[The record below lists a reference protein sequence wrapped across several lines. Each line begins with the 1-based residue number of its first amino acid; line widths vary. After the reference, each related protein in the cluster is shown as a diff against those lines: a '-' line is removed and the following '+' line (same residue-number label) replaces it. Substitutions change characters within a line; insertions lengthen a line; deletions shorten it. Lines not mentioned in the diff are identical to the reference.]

1 MRCAFREERVVAFV
15 GSGLVVEEIDAKF
28 WRVVEPLVYQ
38 GDSQEFVIPA
48 GFRTDF
54 ASVPRALVWLVPRYG
69 AYTRA
74 AILHDYLRDTR
85 QVSIADADAI
95 FRRCLRELG
104 VSVPRYWMMWAAVR
118 LASRLRGASFGAVVT
133 WVLIAVPSV
142 LFLAIPVIVVQVFLV
157 LFWLVELV
165 FWGLARVFART
176 ATPPPQP
183 QMKTA

>member
-1 MRCAFREERVVAFV
+1 MAFV
-15 GSGLVVEEIDAKF
+15 GSGPIVEELDAMF
-28 WRVVEPLVYQ
+28 WRVVDPLVYQ
-38 GDSQEFVIPA
+38 GASEEFVIPA

-74 AILHDYLRDTR
+74 AILHDYLRSTHA
-85 QVSIADADAI
+85 VSIADADGI

-104 VSVPRYWMMWAAVR
+104 VAVPRRWMMWAAVR
-118 LASRLRGASFGAVVT
+118 LASGLTGASFGDVAT
-133 WVLIAVPSV
+133 WILIAVPSV
-142 LFLAIPVIVVQVFLV
+142 VFLAIPAVVVQVFLV
-157 LFWLVELV
+157 LFWLIELV
-165 FWGLARVFART
+165 FWGINRLFTDT

>member
-1 MRCAFREERVVAFV
+1 MAFV
-15 GSGLVVEEIDAKF
+15 GSGLVVEELDAKF

-74 AILHDYLRDTR
+74 AILHDFLRSTGR
-85 QVSIADADAI
+85 VSVADADGL
-95 FRRCLRELG
+95 FRRCLREMN
-104 VSVPRYWMMWAAVR
+104 VAVPRRWMMWAAVR
-118 LASRLRGASFGAVVT
+118 LASGLRGASLGAVAV

-142 LFLAIPVIVVQVFLV
+142 LFLAVPVIVVQLFLV
-157 LFWLVELV
+157 LFWFVELFCWAV
-165 FWGLARVFART
+165 SRLFTRT
-176 ATPPPQP
+176 AAPPPAP

>member
-1 MRCAFREERVVAFV
+1 MAFV
-15 GSGLVVEEIDAKF
+15 GSGPIVEELDAKF

-38 GDSQEFVIPA
+38 GSSEEFVIPA

-74 AILHDYLRDTR
+74 AILHDFLRSSHA
-85 QVSIADADAI
+85 VSIADADGI

-104 VSVPRYWMMWAAVR
+104 VAVPRRWMMWAAVR
-118 LASRLRGASFGAVVT
+118 LGSGLSGASPGDVAT
-133 WVLIAVPSV
+133 WVLIAVPSIA
-142 LFLAIPVIVVQVFLV
+142 FLAIPAIVVQVFLV
-157 LFWLVELV
+157 LFWLVELL
-165 FWGLARVFART
+165 FWGINRLFTHT

>member
-1 MRCAFREERVVAFV
+1 MAFV
-15 GSGLVVEEIDAKF
+15 GSGLVVEELDAKF

-74 AILHDYLRDTR
+74 AILHDFLRSSNA
-85 QVSIADADAI
+85 VEVADADGL
-95 FRRCLRELG
+95 FRRCLRELN
-104 VSVPRYWMMWAAVR
+104 VPYARRWMMWAGVR
-118 LASRLRGASFGAVVT
+118 LGSGLRGASFGDVAM
-133 WVLIAVPSV
+133 WLLIAVPSV
-142 LFLAIPVIVVQVFLV
+142 VFLAIPVIVVQVFLA
-157 LFWLVELV
+157 LFWLVELA
-165 FWGLARVFART
+165 FWCGDRLFTRT
-176 ATPPPQP
+176 VEPPPAP

>member
-1 MRCAFREERVVAFV
+1 MAFV
-15 GSGLVVEEIDAKF
+15 GSGLVVEELDAKF

-54 ASVPRALVWLVPRYG
+54 ASVPRAFVWLVPRYG

-74 AILHDYLRDTR
+74 AILHDYLRSS
-85 QVSIADADAI
+85 QAVGIADADGI

-104 VSVPRYWMMWAAVR
+104 VTVPRRWMMWAAVR
-118 LASRLRGASFGAVVT
+118 LASGLRGATPGALIT
-133 WVLIAVPSV
+133 WALIAVPSV
-142 LFLAIPVIVVQVFLV
+142 VFLAIPAIVVQIFLV
-157 LFWLVELV
+157 LFWLIELLS
-165 FWGLARVFART
+165 WGIARLFTRT
-176 ATPPPQP
+176 MTPPPQP

>member
-1 MRCAFREERVVAFV
+1 MAFV
-15 GSGLVVEEIDAKF
+15 GSGLVVVEELDATF

-38 GDSQEFVIPA
+38 GDTQEFVIPA

-74 AILHDYLRDTR
+74 AILHDYLGTTHV
-85 QVSIADADAI
+85 VSIADADGI

-104 VSVPRYWMMWAAVR
+104 VSAPRRWMMWTAVR
-118 LASRLRGASFGAVVT
+118 AASRLRGASLAAVVG
-133 WVLIAVPSV
+133 WVLIAVPSIA
-142 LFLAIPVIVVQVFLV
+142 FLAVPVIVVQVFLV

-165 FWGLARVFART
+165 CWGIARVFSRT
-176 ATPPPQP
+176 ATPPPEP